1 LTAVGDWT
9 SVTTNGT
16 AQSRTHGPT
25 HELLTAGG
33 QTVAPDVKGN
43 ITTLPVNLRP
53 AGSTTAMNL
62 NWDSDN
68 KLRSADIDANGTA
81 DVNFQYDALGRR
93 VARSGTG
100 GSVVYV
106 QMEQQTIADYPVGG
120 AATTPTFRY
129 VYASYI
135 DEPVVRKTAGTGG
148 TLVYFHR
155 NHQYSITAVTT
166 STGAIAERYAYSAYG
181 QPTVLDA
188 SASVL
193 SSSAIN
199 NRYTYTGREWD
210 ATLGLH
216 HFRARWMSGLTGR
229 FLTRDPFDYIDG
241 TNMYSVLNGQLLW
254 GKDPLGLSGW
264 LQPCC
269 PPCKCESL
277 TLTENGWTMFRYPNY
292 GFGLF
297 ERGYGLAYA
306 WTALATYS
314 GEPTCGI
321 NATVTGFI
329 NYWSDGQ
336 NLNSPLAPPA
346 SITTVFPDFF
356 QQHVRDGGCGMFD
369 SPMCHFQV
377 NAGKCSGRHCYL
389 DAPGIPVKWF
399 EQNQNFA
406 RRLCVQLDVT
416 FHVCCNGQDGHKIC
430 KDLVIQKT
438 KCVRGGPLSS
448 QAASVPVTR
457 PTNYCGIKSDN

>member
-1 LTAVGDWT
+1 
-9 SVTTNGT
+9 
-16 AQSRTHGPT
+16 
-25 HELLTAGG
+25 
-33 QTVAPDVKGN
+33 
-43 ITTLPVNLRP
+43 
-53 AGSTTAMNL
+53 
-62 NWDSDN
+62 
-68 KLRSADIDANGTA
+68 
-81 DVNFQYDALGRR
+81 
-93 VARSGTG
+93 
-100 GSVVYV
+100 
-106 QMEQQTIADYPVGG
+106 
-120 AATTPTFRY
+120 
-129 VYASYI
+129 
-135 DEPVVRKTAGTGG
+135 
-148 TLVYFHR
+148 
-155 NHQYSITAVTT
+155 
-166 STGAIAERYAYSAYG
+166 
-181 QPTVLDA
+181 
-188 SASVL
+188 
-193 SSSAIN
+193 
-199 NRYTYTGREWD
+199 
-210 ATLGLH
+210 
-216 HFRARWMSGLTGR
+216 
-229 FLTRDPFDYIDG
+229 
-241 TNMYSVLNGQLLW
+241 
-254 GKDPLGLSGW
+254 
-264 LQPCC
+264 
-269 PPCKCESL
+269 
-277 TLTENGWTMFRYPNY
+277 MFRYPNY